1 MPDKYN
7 NSFIAV
13 YQGFSWVCLRKSAL
27 KIIRKEI
34 KRLCVS
40 QKHIGRCMPGD
51 TNGPEW
57 GAKIHGCI
65 MVTTTSRK
73 WELFGEAAG
82 EGVHALEMRFM
93 WEFCGTRIKN
103 RTYGDM
109 MESVDVSDSKSD
121 DREVVWVRVPL
132 SPPASQIIE

>member
-13 YQGFSWVCLRKSAL
+13 YQGFSWVFLRKSAL
-27 KIIRKEI
+27 KIIHKEI

-40 QKHIGRCMPGD
+40 QKHIGKCTPEG

-57 GAKIHGCI
+57 GAKNTRVIWWQR
-65 MVTTTSRK
+65 TSRK
-73 WELFGEAAG
+73 CELFGEAAG

-93 WEFCGTRIKN
+93 LEFCGTRIKT
-103 RTYGDM
+103 RTYGG
-109 MESVDVSDSKSD
+109 
-121 DREVVWVRVPL
+121 L
-132 SPPASQIIE
+132 L